1 MDIFFCG
8 AQTDLLIRAHTYTR
22 VRALRALSCGLLMRM
37 YPQATHYPPLTTLE
51 PYDSDTR
58 IDLDGLLSLVD
69 IWLLLVSC
77 ITEHIFVFIGSALP
91 LPYCLP
97 TQRQH
102 HCYHARVTKHL
113 LDSDNPIV
121 RPQRSRFTG
130 ASHALLLVCADHHQP
145 TVDIAASDTISG
157 SDQQQIPSLVHCTY
171 FSRSLLRF

>member
-1 MDIFFCG
+1 MMDIFFCG
-8 AQTDLLIRAHTYTR
+8 RFSDLLIRPHNNKSKSTCPI
-22 VRALRALSCGLLMRM
+22 VWLLMRL

-97 TQRQH
+97 AQRQH
-102 HCYHARVTKHL
+102 RCYHARVTKHL
-113 LDSDNPIV
+113 FDSDNPIV
-121 RPQRSRFTG
+121 RP
-130 ASHALLLVCADHHQP
+130 A
-145 TVDIAASDTISG
+145 ISIDG
-157 SDQQQIPSLVHCTY
+157 RLACP
-171 FSRSLLRF
+171 RPRLR